1 MELVILG
8 DIVVALLIIIVVL
21 AVIAA
26 ALYNKSERNEEA
38 LEIVIDKSVEKAF
51 KREERKIAKMYTE
64 ERRLAKW
71 VDKILKADK
80 IDLARIA
87 TETEQ
92 RAYLLALK
100 KTEDAVLSAEQGLD
114 NIHQEILKAQKGMIG
129 KAQLQAHGPYV
140 HQKEVL
146 HRLYAQ
152 EEVAEERVKGAR
164 ERLTLLTSN
173 ISTTELEEVLTSLD
187 VAPAMVPDSIS
198 NPNSFIS
205 SVEETEADLAL
216 EIKESAPAEVS
227 PDLESVEPQPDHVP
241 PSTF

>member
-8 DIVVALLIIIVVL
+8 VIVVALLIIIVVL

-114 NIHQEILKAQKGMIG
+114 NIRQEILKAQKGMIG

-152 EEVAEERVKGAR
+152 EEVAE
-164 ERLTLLTSN
+164 
-173 ISTTELEEVLTSLD
+173 
-187 VAPAMVPDSIS
+187 
-198 NPNSFIS
+198 
-205 SVEETEADLAL
+205 
-216 EIKESAPAEVS
+216 
-227 PDLESVEPQPDHVP
+227 
-241 PSTF
+241 